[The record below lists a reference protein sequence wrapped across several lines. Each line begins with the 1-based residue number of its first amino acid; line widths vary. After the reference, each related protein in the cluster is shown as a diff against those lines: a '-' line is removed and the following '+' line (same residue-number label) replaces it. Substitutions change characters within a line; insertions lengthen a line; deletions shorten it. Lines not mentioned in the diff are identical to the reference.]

1 MAAAQA
7 TAESNRGLLDRA
19 GVLAVNMMASPGA
32 GKTTLIVETAR
43 RLSPSVRCAV
53 VEGDVA
59 GDLDA
64 RAVEEAGFSA
74 VQINTGGGCHLRAD
88 MLAAALAEVDLNA
101 VDVLF
106 IENVGNLI
114 CPAGV
119 PLGEHLRVVVSST
132 AEGDDKPVKYPTV
145 FRNADAVVVSKWDIA
160 PYISFD
166 LERYTDAV
174 RRLNGEVPVFTLS
187 ARTGEGV
194 EAWIDWL
201 RARADGARGA

>member
-1 MAAAQA
+1 MAAARA
-7 TAESNRGLLDRA
+7 TAEANRDELDQA

-32 GKTTLIVETAR
+32 GKTTLIIETAK
-43 RLSPSVRCAV
+43 RLTPEVRCAV

-64 RAVEEAGFSA
+64 RMVEEAGFPA

-88 MLAAALAEVDLNA
+88 MLSAALAELDLA
-101 VDVLF
+101 AIEVLF
-106 IENVGNLI
+106 IENVGNLV

-132 AEGDDKPVKYPTV
+132 AEGSDKPVKYPAV
-145 FRNADAVVVSKWDIA
+145 FRDASAVVISKWDVA
-160 PYISFD
+160 PYVGFD
-166 LERYTDAV
+166 LGQYTEAL
-174 RRLNGEVPVFTLS
+174 RRLNGTVPVFTLS

-194 EAWIDWL
+194 DAWVDWM
-201 RARADGARGA
+201 RDQVDGARSG